1 MANRIKP
8 VKLEDVRVLFRNFSG
23 EEGQYNRKGDRN
35 FAVALPEDKAEE
47 MLQEGWNVKR
57 LKPREGEDF
66 GTAYVSVAI
75 NYSNRPPM
83 IYLVTRRMGK
93 DIKILMPEDQ
103 LDALDWIDIA
113 YADVTLNPFQWEVNG
128 NSGVKAYLKS
138 LVVIQEVDE
147 LLSKYDH
154 IEEVGAG
161 RTPLAIEGG
170 DEEVLEGEIID
181 D

>member
-1 MANRIKP
+1 MADRINARR
-8 VKLEDVRVLFRNFSG
+8 LEDVRILFRNFSG

-35 FAVALPEDKAEE
+35 FAVALPEDIANA
-47 MLQEGWNVKR
+47 MLDEGWNVKR
-57 LKPREGEDF
+57 LRPREGDEI

-83 IYLVTRRMGK
+83 IYLVTKRMGK
-93 DIKILMPEDQ
+93 EIKVLMPEDQ

-128 NSGVKAYLKS
+128 NSGVKAYLKT
-138 LVVIQEVDE
+138 LVVTQEVDE
-147 LLSKYDH
+147 LLAKYDH
-154 IEEVGAG
+154 IQEVGAG
-161 RTPLAIEGG
+161 ATPLAIESG
-170 DEEVLEGEIID
+170 DEDVLEGEIVD